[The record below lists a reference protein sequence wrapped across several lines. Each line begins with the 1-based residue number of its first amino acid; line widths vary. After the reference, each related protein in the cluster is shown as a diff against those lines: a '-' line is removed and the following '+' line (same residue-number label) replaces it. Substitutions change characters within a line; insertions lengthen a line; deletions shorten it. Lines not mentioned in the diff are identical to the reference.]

1 MTEAEQFV
9 LRVLRDPELKDH
21 LAVGG
26 NQGVA
31 TYACLTVDECQA
43 AVDSLIE
50 DGLVAIRP
58 GKKGKSI
65 MYFSVDETTEVA

>member
-43 AVDSLIE
+43 AVDSLME
-50 DGLVAIRP
+50 MGLVAVRP

-65 MYFSVDETTEVA
+65 MYGAVDEAMEGA